1 MAGIAAQ
8 ACGAG
13 LVSAAAVGDDGYESN
28 LRGGQECGRS
38 RSPASRSSKT
48 GAREGLNEECS
59 ATLKRTSMRPR
70 SDGRILLVYLL
81 VALQDASSPVLFVE

>member
-28 LRGGQECGRS
+28 LRRAGMRPES
-38 RSPASRSSKT
+38 VSSLELEDLSPER
-48 GAREGLNEECS
+48 ARAPGLNEES
-59 ATLKRTSMRPR
+59 PQRSRTSLWPR
-70 SDGRILLVYLL
+70 SDGRILLV
-81 VALQDASSPVLFVE
+81 

>member
-28 LRGGQECGRS
+28 LRRAGMRPESVSSLEELEVLRPE
-38 RSPASRSSKT
+38 RESPGFKR
-48 GAREGLNEECS
+48 GIS
-59 ATLKRTSMRPR
+59 ATLAHESLAQKRRKNP
-70 SDGRILLVYLL
+70 
-81 VALQDASSPVLFVE
+81 ASLAC

>member
-28 LRGGQECGRS
+28 LRRAGMRPES
-38 RSPASRSSKT
+38 VSSLEELEDLS
-48 GAREGLNEECS
+48 ARE
-59 ATLKRTSMRPR
+59 PR
-70 SDGRILLVYLL
+70 V
-81 VALQDASSPVLFVE
+81 